1 MSYTPAG
8 NLTSTGGINHL
19 ATVWYNRRALDQLK
33 KRFRFYHAMEPDM
46 IPRRSGK
53 TVQWF
58 RYTLLGANTSA
69 ASEGAVGSSN
79 TLATTTLSGSVTEY
93 SDFITVSTLLDET
106 AIDPIVTNA
115 AEQLGYSAGLSVDT
129 INKAEFDTNSGAVIS
144 PGTISTYA
152 TVDDLRRCKALLEG
166 ADVRPK
172 DEKYYICILHPY
184 IIYDIKSD
192 NTAGGWIDLLKYAD
206 MGKGE
211 GSDLL
216 AGTKNPFD
224 EPVGV
229 VDNIKIWA
237 TTNVT
242 TSGSAPNVLYS
253 GYVVGRGAVGSVD
266 LQGSGPSQVE
276 DPSKQ
281 QFRINVIRGG
291 PQIAD
296 PAGMIGAA
304 TSYRYVYLAKTLDAT
319 NFRYRI
325 FKADASLV

>member
-1 MSYTPAG
+1 MAYSPAG
-8 NLTSTGGINHL
+8 NLTGTSGINHL
-19 ATVWYNRRALDQLK
+19 ATVWYNRKALDQLK
-33 KRFRFYHAMEPDM
+33 KRFRFYNACEPDM

-58 RYTLLGANTSA
+58 RYTLLGSNTSA
-69 ASEGAVGSSN
+69 ASEGAIGTSN
-79 TLATTTLSGSVTEY
+79 TLATTTVSGSVSEY
-93 SDFITVSTLLDET
+93 SDYITVSTLLDET
-106 AIDPIVTNA
+106 AIDPIVQNA

-129 INKAEFDTNSGAVIS
+129 LNKAEFDTNSSAVLS
-144 PGTISTYA
+144 PGTIGAFA

-172 DEKYYICILHPY
+172 DDDHYYAIVHPY

-192 NTAGGWIDLLKYAD
+192 NTAGGFIDLMKYQMAD
-206 MGKGE
+206 KSFVNTPNGF
-211 GSDLL
+211 
-216 AGTKNPFD
+216 N

-229 VDNIKIWA
+229 VDNIKIWQ

-253 GYVVGRGAVGSVD
+253 CYVVGRGAVGAVD
-266 LQGSGPSQVE
+266 LQGSGPTQVE

-281 QFRINVIRGG
+281 QFKINVIRGG

-304 TSYRYVYLAKTLDAT
+304 VSYRYVYLAKTLDST
-319 NFRYRI
+319 NLRYRI

>member
-1 MSYTPAG
+1 MSYSPAG
-8 NLTSTGGINHL
+8 NLSTTAGINHL
-19 ATVWYNRRALDQLK
+19 ATVWYNRKALDQLK
-33 KRFRFYHAMEPDM
+33 KRFRFYNCAEPDM

-58 RYTLLGANTSA
+58 RYTLLGSNTSA
-69 ASEGAVGSSN
+69 APEGAVGASN
-79 TLATTTLSGSVTEY
+79 QLATSTISGTVSEFA
-93 SDFITVSTLLDET
+93 DFITVSTLLDET

-129 INKAEFDTNSGAVIS
+129 LVRNEFDTNSGAVLS
-144 PGTISTYA
+144 PATLTTFA

-166 ADVRPK
+166 IDVRPHEG
-172 DEKYYICILHPY
+172 DFYFAVMHPY

-192 NTAGGWIDLLKYAD
+192 STAGGFIDLMKFAA
-206 MGKGE
+206 MGKGNE
-211 GSDLL
+211 SPFINSP
-216 AGTKNPFD
+216 NPFD

-229 VDNIKIWA
+229 VENIKIWA
-237 TTNVT
+237 STNVT

-253 GYVVGRGAVGSVD
+253 AYVVGKGAVGAVD
-266 LQGSGPSQVE
+266 LQGSGPSKVE

-304 TSYRYVYLAKTLDAT
+304 VSYRYVFVAKTLDST
-319 NFRYRI
+319 NYRYRI
-325 FKADASLV
+325 FKPDASLV

>member
-1 MSYTPAG
+1 MAYSPAG
-8 NLTSTGGINHL
+8 NATTTAGLNHL

-33 KRFRFYHAMEPDM
+33 RRFRFYNACEPDM
-46 IPRRSGK
+46 VPRRSGK

-58 RYTLLGANTSA
+58 RYTLLGANTTPA
-69 ASEGAVGSSN
+69 AEGTVGNSN
-79 TLATTTLSGSVTEY
+79 TLQSTTVSGTVSEY

-106 AIDPIVTNA
+106 AIDPIVQNA

-129 INKAEFDTNSGAVIS
+129 IIKAEFDTNAGAVLS
-144 PGTISTYA
+144 PGTLGSFA

-166 ADVRPK
+166 VDVRPK
-172 DEKYYICILHPY
+172 DEKYYYAIIHPY
-184 IIYDIKSD
+184 IIFDIKSD
-192 NTAGGWIDLLKYAD
+192 STAGGFIDLMKWA
-206 MGKGE
+206 KPSE
-211 GSDLL
+211 FIEPN
-216 AGTKNPFD
+216 NPFD
-224 EPVGV
+224 EPVGMIENV
-229 VDNIKIWA
+229 KIWA

-242 TSGSAPNVLYS
+242 TSGSVPNVLYS
-253 GYVVGRGAVGSVD
+253 CYVVGRGAVGAVD
-266 LQGSGPSQVE
+266 LQGSGPSKVE

-304 TSYRYVYLAKTLDAT
+304 VSYRYVFLAKTLDST
-319 NFRYRI
+319 NLRYRI

>member
-1 MSYTPAG
+1 MAYSPAG
-8 NLTSTGGINHL
+8 NTTLSAGLAHL

-33 KRFRFYHAMEPDM
+33 KRFRFYNACEPDM
-46 IPRRSGK
+46 VPRRSGK

-58 RYTLLGANTSA
+58 RYTLLGANTTPA
-69 ASEGAVGSSN
+69 PEGTVGNSN
-79 TLATTTLSGSVTEY
+79 TLQTTTVSGTVSEY

-106 AIDPIVTNA
+106 AIDPIVQNA

-129 INKAEFDTNSGAVIS
+129 IIKAAFDGQAGAVLN
-144 PGTISTYA
+144 PATLGTYA

-166 ADVRPK
+166 IDVRPK
-172 DEKYYICILHPY
+172 DDEFYYCIMHPY
-184 IIYDIKSD
+184 IIYDVKSD
-192 NTAGGWIDLLKYAD
+192 NTAGGFIDLMKAVY
-206 MGKGE
+206 MGAGE
-211 GSDLL
+211 RSPLI
-216 AGTKNPFD
+216 KPPNPFD
-224 EPVGV
+224 DPIGIVENV
-229 VDNIKIWA
+229 KIWA

-253 GYVVGRGAVGSVD
+253 TYVVGRGAAGAVD
-266 LQGSGPSQVE
+266 LQGSGPSRVE

-304 TSYRYVYLAKTLDAT
+304 VSYRYVFLAQILDT
-319 NFRYRI
+319 INLRYRI
-325 FKADASLV
+325 FKPDASLV

>member
-1 MSYTPAG
+1 MAYSPAG
-8 NLTSTGGINHL
+8 NTTTTAGLAHL

-33 KRFRFYHAMEPDM
+33 KRFRFYNACEPDM
-46 IPRRSGK
+46 VPRRSGK

-58 RYTLLGANTSA
+58 RYSLLGANTTPA
-69 ASEGAVGSSN
+69 PEGTVGNSN
-79 TLATTTLSGSVTEY
+79 TLNTVTLSGTVSEY

-106 AIDPIVTNA
+106 AIDPIVQNA

-129 INKAEFDTNSGAVIS
+129 IIKAAFDGQASAVLS
-144 PGTISTYA
+144 PATLGTFA

-166 ADVRPK
+166 VDVRPK
-172 DEKYYICILHPY
+172 DDKYYYAIMHPY

-192 NTAGGWIDLLKYAD
+192 STAGGFIDLMKWAD
-206 MGKGE
+206 PKVFLE
-211 GSDLL
+211 PP
-216 AGTKNPFD
+216 NPFD
-224 EPVGV
+224 DPVGV
-229 VDNIKIWA
+229 VENIKIWA

-242 TSGSAPNVLYS
+242 TSGTAPNVLYS
-253 GYVVGRGAVGSVD
+253 AYVVGRGAAGAVD
-266 LQGSGPSQVE
+266 LQGSGPSRVE

-304 TSYRYVYLAKTLDAT
+304 VSYRYVFLTQILDT
-319 NFRYRI
+319 VNLRYRI
-325 FKADASLV
+325 FKPDASLV

>member
-1 MSYTPAG
+1 LAYSPAG
-8 NLTSTGGINHL
+8 NTTISAGLAHL

-33 KRFRFYHAMEPDM
+33 KRFRFYNACEPDM

-58 RYTLLGANTSA
+58 RYTLLGANTTPA
-69 ASEGAVGSSN
+69 PEGTVGNSN
-79 TLATTTLSGSVTEY
+79 TLATTTVSGSVSEY
-93 SDFITVSTLLDET
+93 SDFITVATLLDET
-106 AIDPIVTNA
+106 AIDPIVQNA

-129 INKAEFDTNSGAVIS
+129 IIKAAFDGQSGAVLT
-144 PGTISTYA
+144 PATLGTYA

-166 ADVRPK
+166 ADIRPK
-172 DEKYYICILHPY
+172 DDKYYYCIMHPY

-192 NTAGGWIDLLKYAD
+192 NTAGGFIDLMKWAD
-206 MGKGE
+206 PKVFLE
-211 GSDLL
+211 PP
-216 AGTKNPFD
+216 NPFD
-224 EPVGV
+224 DPVGV
-229 VDNIKIWA
+229 VENVKIWA

-242 TSGSAPNVLYS
+242 TSGTAPNVLYS
-253 GYVVGRGAVGSVD
+253 AYVVGRGAAGAVD
-266 LQGSGPSQVE
+266 LQGSGPSRVE

-304 TSYRYVYLAKTLDAT
+304 VSYRYVFLTQILDT
-319 NFRYRI
+319 VNLRYRI
-325 FKADASLV
+325 FKPDASLV

>member
-1 MSYTPAG
+1 MAYTPAG
-8 NLTSTGGINHL
+8 NTSQSAGLAHL

-33 KRFRFYHAMEPDM
+33 RRFRFYNACEPDM

-58 RYTLLGANTSA
+58 RYQLLGANTTPA
-69 ASEGAVGSSN
+69 PEGTVGNSN
-79 TLATTTLSGSVTEY
+79 TLQTVTLSGTVSEY
-93 SDFITVSTLLDET
+93 ADFITVSTLLDET
-106 AIDPIVTNA
+106 AIDPIVQNA
-115 AEQLGYSAGLSVDT
+115 AEQEGYAAGLSVDT
-129 INKAEFDTNSGAVIS
+129 IIKAAFDGQAGAVLT
-144 PGTISTYA
+144 PGTLGTFA

-166 ADVRPK
+166 LDVRPK
-172 DEKYYICILHPY
+172 DDRYYYCIMHPY

-192 NTAGGWIDLLKYAD
+192 STAGGFIDLMKWAD
-206 MGKGE
+206 PKVFLE
-211 GSDLL
+211 PP
-216 AGTKNPFD
+216 NPFD
-224 EPVGV
+224 DPVGIV
-229 VDNIKIWA
+229 ENIKIWA

-253 GYVVGRGAVGSVD
+253 AYVVGRGAAGAVD
-266 LQGSGPSQVE
+266 LQGSGPSRVE

-304 TSYRYVYLAKTLDAT
+304 VSYRYVFLAQILDT
-319 NFRYRI
+319 INLRYKI
-325 FKADASLV
+325 FKPDASLV